1 MDNHITLINLYDYYG
16 TLLTEK
22 QQTYF
27 QDYYFNNLS
36 LAEMSENY
44 RVSRSAIH
52 KQLKETETK
61 LEFYEKKLSL
71 FKNGQKIK
79 QLIKPLDAETQNKI
93 KELI

>member
-1 MDNHITLINLYDYYG
+1 MDNHIQLINLYDYYG

-44 RVSRSAIH
+44 QVSRSAIH
-52 KQLKETETK
+52 KQLKEAESK
-61 LEFYEKKLSL
+61 LEFYEAKLAL
-71 FKNGQKIK
+71 LKNSQKIK
-79 QLIKPLDAETQNKI
+79 ELIKPLDVEIQNKI